1 LTDLTLRDAQ
11 PGDGPLI
18 YRFVMALAI
27 YEKLAHEVLANADDF
42 ERTLFG
48 PSPQVFA
55 RIAEWQG
62 RPAGFSLWFYTFSTF
77 QGRHG
82 IWLEDIYVDP
92 DLRGHGIG
100 KALLVDLAR
109 RCVAEKLG
117 RLEWWVLDWNKPSID
132 FYVSQGAVLQDDW
145 TKCRVTGEALEKL
158 GQGA

>member
-1 LTDLTLRDAQ
+1 LIELNLRDAR
-11 PGDGPLI
+11 PGDGPLVH
-18 YRFVMALAI
+18 RFVMALAE
-27 YEKLAHEVLANADDF
+27 YEKLAHEVVASGDDF
-42 ERTLFG
+42 EQALFG
-48 PSPQVFA
+48 PSPRVFA

-62 RPAGFSLWFYTFSTF
+62 QPAGFSLWFYTFSTF

-92 DLRGHGIG
+92 ALRGHGIG

-109 RCVAEKLG
+109 RCVAEQLG
-117 RLEWWVLDWNKPSID
+117 RLEWWVLDWNRPSID
-132 FYVSQGAVLQDDW
+132 FYLAQGAVLQDDW